1 MISWRSLCFSTIGL
15 DKKRVAKLSGG
26 GYLKNFYKEPQMSF
40 HAMRVFAFVLLIFD
54 LTTTA
59 ATDAQSM
66 ADRIEYRGV
75 MINNP
80 ESLVTPLP

>member
-1 MISWRSLCFSTIGL
+1 MCLHTI
-15 DKKRVAKLSGG
+15 
-26 GYLKNFYKEPQMSF
+26 
-40 HAMRVFAFVLLIFD
+40 RVFALIFFIFGFAA
-54 LTTTA
+54 TA

-80 ESLVTPLP
+80 EMINWGSSPFKDKLKASS